1 MKMKNNVKRLL
12 GLLIS
17 ALILVLSLTL
27 TPPSGLSVES
37 FRAIGILLMTMI
49 FLITEPIPVGV
60 TAPLLIVLLALLKV
74 VPLQVALSSSMTT
87 LFLFLMACYGISS
100 VLLKSSLPYRLAYSL
115 LRKTKGKALGMIGAF
130 MLSTAVISSVVSN
143 VPCAVI
149 ITGICTNVLVA
160 MGEKPG
166 TSKMGRALL
175 LAVPF
180 GAVFGGM
187 MTPAGSSLNILTM
200 QLVNQATGTEILF
213 VEWMMIGIP
222 LSLMMIAVSVPILK
236 LLFRPDDLSLDKLE
250 LALEEV
256 HYEKK
261 LSTYDWKVMVIL
273 SVTFILWVLTSWI
286 PWLNVTIISV
296 FALASFFLPGLD
308 LLTWKEYTKECGWDT
323 ILICS
328 AILSVGGA
336 LVSTGLTD
344 WVISNVSSIFTGTN
358 LFFFIILMAA
368 IVNWTHIII
377 PTASAIVVL
386 YAVAFAGLALSLNID
401 PRIVTFTVAVMSSC
415 VILIPFDPV
424 VIVAYTTK
432 YFKMNDLFFA
442 GVIVSSIWIVFL
454 ALWVPTAFRVL
465 GGV

>member
-1 MKMKNNVKRLL
+1 MKNNIKRWL

-17 ALILVLSLTL
+17 VVIILMSMVL
-27 TPPSGLSVES
+27 TPPTGLSAES

-49 FLITEPIPVGV
+49 FLITEPIPVGI
-60 TAPLLIVLLALLKV
+60 TAPFLIVLLALLNV
-74 VPLQVALSSSMTT
+74 VPLQVALSNSMTT

-100 VLLKSSLPYRLAYSL
+100 VLLKSSLPYRLAFFL
-115 LRKTKGKALGMIGAF
+115 LKKTKGKALGMIGAF
-130 MLSTAVISSVVSN
+130 MLSTALISSVVSN

-166 TSKMGRALL
+166 KSKMGRALL

-213 VEWMMIGIP
+213 IEWMMIGIP
-222 LSLMMIAVSVPILK
+222 LSLIMIAVSIPILK
-236 LLFRPDDLSLDKLE
+236 LLFRPDDLSLEKLE
-250 LALEEV
+250 LALSQV
-256 HYEKK
+256 HHERK
-261 LSTYDWKVMVIL
+261 LNAYDWKVIIIL
-273 SVTFILWVLTSWI
+273 SVTFLLWILTSWI
-286 PWLNVTIISV
+286 PWLNVTIISI
-296 FALASFFLPGLD
+296 FALVSFFLPGLD

-328 AILSVGGA
+328 AILSVGAA

-344 WVISNVSSIFTGTN
+344 WVISHVSSLFTGTSI
-358 LFFFIILMAA
+358 FFFILLMAA
-368 IVNWTHIII
+368 IVNWTHILI

-386 YAVAFAGLALSLNID
+386 YAVAFSGLAVSLNID
-401 PRIVTFTVAVMSSC
+401 PRIVTFTVAVMASC

-424 VIVAYTTK
+424 VIVAYAKK
-432 YFKMNDLFFA
+432 YFNMKDLFFA
-442 GVIVSSIWIVFL
+442 GVLVSSVWIVLLSLWLPL
-454 ALWVPTAFRVL
+454 AISIL
-465 GGV
+465 GGAL